1 MHLHGCCSV
10 IAHSSSTPDPLLHCP
25 PGPACTPCTPQ
36 ALSSR
41 DMTTFLLRAPPALF
55 SSCTQAQALKV
66 LAFLKRDLG
75 VKQEYLFPRIVCAAP
90 GVLLQVCWHRP
101 HAYSCMLQLDMSATT
116 TAA

>member
-1 MHLHGCCSV
+1 M
-10 IAHSSSTPDPLLHCP
+10 
-25 PGPACTPCTPQ
+25 Q

-41 DMTTFLLRAPPALF
+41 DMTTFLLRAPAALF

-90 GVLLQVCWHRP
+90 GVLLQVSRP
-101 HAYSCMLQLDMSATT
+101 GSLGGAGGGARRLE
-116 TAA
+116 

>member
-1 MHLHGCCSV
+1 MHASV
-10 IAHSSSTPDPLLHCP
+10 LLQRHRALKQRPDPPLRC
-25 PGPACTPCTPQ
+25 PACTPCTPQ

-90 GVLLQVCWHRP
+90 GVLLQVGWHRP
-101 HAYSCMLQLDMSATT
+101 HAHSCMLRIDMSAKI